1 MKKKYYLFAVTLLAA
16 MSMKAQETYQNAKL
30 ITQDLN
36 GTARYVGMGGALE
49 ALGADISTISS
60 NPAGIGVFRSSKIS
74 MSTGFI
80 VQENYKDFYDNKN
93 VHASFDQIG
102 GVFSIRTGGR
112 SFLNFGFN
120 YHKGRNFNY
129 VLNAA
134 NELKEASLNKQ
145 SFAKG
150 MLGSEDEGGFSVGAS
165 NNGAYNGYI
174 NGNSDKQ
181 ALTFDQLDYL
191 NYNTIITDK
200 TDGKFYDYR
209 GKSFDFYRD
218 NVGYTSNYDFN
229 ISGNINDRLYW
240 GITLGVKGV
249 HYKGYNEYKEELID
263 GNSNISY
270 NNNKAITGSGFDASA
285 GIIVRP
291 IDESPFRVGAYIKTP
306 TRYDL
311 TVDNY
316 TGVNTNNSN
325 AVNKTYS
332 INNSYSFKLFSPWK
346 FGVSFGHTIG
356 NYMALGA
363 TYEYKD
369 YSTIDTRIN
378 NGGYYDWYYNEFV
391 ETSVPDGKMNNH
403 TKRTLKGVSTLK
415 FGAEFRPTGILAIR
429 LGYNYLTSAYRNN
442 GQKDPTLASLGNS
455 YSSEADFTNWKD
467 INRFTFGLGFKIKKF
482 NIDLAYQYSMQKG
495 NFYPFSNIEKSNVIA
510 PTEVANNRSQ
520 LLLTLS
526 YHL

>member
-1 MKKKYYLFAVTLLAA
+1 MKKKYYLFAVTLLTA

-80 VQENYKDFYDNKN
+80 VQENYKDFDNNKN

-145 SFAKG
+145 SSAKG
-150 MLGSEDEGGFSVGAS
+150 MLGSEDKGGFFVDKR
-165 NNGAYNGYI
+165 NHNGYI

-249 HYKGYNEYKEELID
+249 HYKWYNEYKEELID

-270 NNNKAITGSGFDASA
+270 NNNKTITGSGFNASV

-311 TVDNY
+311 TVGNY
-316 TGVNTNNSN
+316 TEVNTNNSR

-346 FGVSFGHTIG
+346 FGVSLGHTIG

-363 TYEYKD
+363 TYEYED

-391 ETSVPDGKMNNH
+391 ETSIPDRVMNSH

-415 FGAEFRPTGILAIR
+415 FGAEFRPTGIVAIR

-520 LLLTLS
+520 ILLTLN

>member
-80 VQENYKDFYDNKN
+80 VQENYKDFDNNKN

-145 SFAKG
+145 SSAKG
-150 MLGSEDEGGFSVGAS
+150 MLGSEDNGGFYVRRNDGV
-165 NNGAYNGYI
+165 YNGYV
-174 NGNSDKQ
+174 NNNSDKEKQ

-306 TRYDL
+306 TRYNL
-311 TVDNY
+311 TVERI
-316 TGVNTNNSN
+316 T
-325 AVNKTYS
+325 
-332 INNSYSFKLFSPWK
+332 KLF
-346 FGVSFGHTIG
+346 
-356 NYMALGA
+356 
-363 TYEYKD
+363 
-369 YSTIDTRIN
+369 
-378 NGGYYDWYYNEFV
+378 
-391 ETSVPDGKMNNH
+391 
-403 TKRTLKGVSTLK
+403 
-415 FGAEFRPTGILAIR
+415 
-429 LGYNYLTSAYRNN
+429 
-442 GQKDPTLASLGNS
+442 
-455 YSSEADFTNWKD
+455 
-467 INRFTFGLGFKIKKF
+467 KK
-482 NIDLAYQYSMQKG
+482 
-495 NFYPFSNIEKSNVIA
+495 
-510 PTEVANNRSQ
+510 
-520 LLLTLS
+520 
-526 YHL
+526 